1 MAWSERVTVRDSIRV
16 GGGTKAWR
24 FGSRPGQANENDET
38 RKTKFGVTGAG
49 RPPRS
54 QMPLPQMN
62 PTPHRRRRFVTC
74 LMAVASIVLLVVACG
89 RGPSTG
95 PEVPPAGETNFAE
108 TLRGDLIEILP
119 PTNRVSV
126 PESPKTEPSVSILAA
141 LAAAFTGTVLEPIE
155 PEPTHSPRA
164 VSNPAMVLPPSRE
177 GTNEVLHLRFNTLSS
192 FSYTVRLGQPEP
204 GGRPNLVTRDKIPTL
219 IQALNGR
226 RVAVTGYVMPL
237 RTQGRGVTQ
246 FLLARDQLSC
256 CFGPSPQMNHW
267 IYVTMPRG
275 DFRPRVFS
283 LATVTGTLHVGELMK
298 QGVLQSIYRMD
309 AEMVEL
315 NPETPPPIAQP
326 SDKP

>member
-1 MAWSERVTVRDSIRV
+1 
-16 GGGTKAWR
+16 
-24 FGSRPGQANENDET
+24 
-38 RKTKFGVTGAG
+38 
-49 RPPRS
+49 
-54 QMPLPQMN
+54 MN
-62 PTPHRRRRFVTC
+62 PKPHRWTSFATC
-74 LMAVASIVLLVVACG
+74 LLTVAAVLVLAVACG

-95 PEVPPAGETNFAE
+95 PGVPPAGETNLAE
-108 TLRGDLIEILP
+108 TLRGDLIETLP

-126 PESPKTEPSVSILAA
+126 PEPPTTEPSISILAA
-141 LAAAFTGTVLEPIE
+141 LAAAFTGTVLKPIE
-155 PEPTHSPRA
+155 PEPTNSPRA
-164 VSNPAMVLPPSRE
+164 VSNSAKIFPPPGQS
-177 GTNEVLHLRFNTLSS
+177 TNEVLNLRFNTLSS
-192 FSYTVRLGQPEP
+192 YSYTVRLGQPDA
-204 GGRPNLVTRDKIPTL
+204 GGRANLVTDDKIPTL
-219 IQALNGR
+219 IRALNGR

-298 QGVLQSIYRMD
+298 QGVLQSIYQLD
-309 AEMVEL
+309 AEKVEV
-315 NPETPPPIAQP
+315 NTETPPPIAQP

>member
-1 MAWSERVTVRDSIRV
+1 
-16 GGGTKAWR
+16 
-24 FGSRPGQANENDET
+24 
-38 RKTKFGVTGAG
+38 
-49 RPPRS
+49 
-54 QMPLPQMN
+54 MN
-62 PTPHRRRRFVTC
+62 PTPHRRRGFVTC
-74 LMAVASIVLLVVACG
+74 LMAFAAVVLLVVACG
-89 RGPSTG
+89 REPSTG
-95 PEVPPAGETNFAE
+95 PDVAPASETNPAGA
-108 TLRGDLIEILP
+108 LRGDLIETLP

-126 PESPKTEPSVSILAA
+126 PESPKTESSVSILAA
-141 LAAAFTGTVLEPIE
+141 LAAAFTGTVLGTTE
-155 PEPTHSPRA
+155 PEPTNSSRA
-164 VSNPAMVLPPSRE
+164 VSNSAKIFPPS
-177 GTNEVLHLRFNTLSS
+177 GQSTNEVLNLRFNTLSS

-204 GGRPNLVTRDKIPTL
+204 GGRPSLVTDDKIPTL
-219 IQALNGR
+219 IRALNGR

-298 QGVLQSIYRMD
+298 QGVLQSIYQLD
-309 AEMVEL
+309 AEKVEM
-315 NPETPPPIAQP
+315 NPETPSPIAQP